1 MNRHF
6 GVRSFLKIVVV
17 SAFAISFASF
27 PSTRLSAARA
37 QQPQIVW
44 TEQEKPILEQI
55 RTLRKLNTEER
66 TRKTK
71 ELALQIRQLPSGMN
85 KLRLAYGLAG
95 LSTEGD
101 FGHDTLQEVATTLSG
116 ALREHPLPATPKGPP
131 APYLELAQLVRYE
144 HVGGALD
151 DPQYAS
157 AVAQLDA
164 DDARHR
170 QADFSLVDLQGRT
183 WNLKE
188 MRGNVVL
195 VNFWATWCPPCRS
208 EMPDLQGLYNQFRDQ
223 GLVVLGISDEDAS
236 KVKSYID
243 QNHYG
248 YPILLD
254 PERKVHK
261 AYNIEGIPRSFLYDR
276 EGKLVA
282 EAIDMRTRQQ
292 FMEMLGQAGL
302 Q

>member
-1 MNRHF
+1 MNRFF
-6 GVRSFLKIVVV
+6 GGRSFLKLVFV
-17 SAFAISFASF
+17 SAFTISFSGFSSAW
-27 PSTRLSAARA
+27 LSDARA

-44 TEQEKPILEQI
+44 TDQEKPILEQI

-71 ELALQIRQLPSGMN
+71 DLALQIRQLPPGMN
-85 KLRLAYGLAG
+85 KVRLALGLAG

-131 APYLELAQLVRYE
+131 APYVELAQLVRYE
-144 HVGGALD
+144 HVDGALD

-183 WNLKE
+183 WNFKE
-188 MRGNVVL
+188 LRGNVVL

-208 EMPDLQGLYNQFRDQ
+208 EMPDLQGLYNQFKYQ
-223 GLVVLGISDEDAS
+223 GLVILGISDEDAS
-236 KVKSYID
+236 KVKPYID
-243 QNHYG
+243 QNHYS

-254 PERKVHK
+254 PEGKVHK

-276 EGKLVA
+276 EGKLIA

-302 Q
+302 K

>member
-1 MNRHF
+1 MNRYL
-6 GVRSFLKIVVV
+6 GVSSFLKFIFLSV
-17 SAFAISFASF
+17 FASSF
-27 PSTRLSAARA
+27 SGLPSARLSEARA
-37 QQPQIVW
+37 QQQQIVW
-44 TEQEKPILEQI
+44 TDREKPILEQI

-71 ELALQIRQLPSGMN
+71 ELALQIRQLPAGMN
-85 KLRLAYGLAG
+85 KVRLAYALAG

-101 FGHDTLQEVATTLSG
+101 FGHGTLQEVATTLSG

-131 APYLELAQLVRYE
+131 APYVELAQLVRYE
-144 HVGGALD
+144 HLDGALD

-170 QADFSLVDLQGRT
+170 QADFSLVDLRGRT

-188 MRGNVVL
+188 LRGHVVL

-208 EMPDLQGLYNQFRDQ
+208 EMPDLQGLYNQFKDQ

-236 KVKSYID
+236 KAEPYID
-243 QNHYG
+243 QNHYS

-254 PERKVHK
+254 PGRKVHQ

-302 Q
+302 K